1 MATMTNSRRRPSLDP
16 SRFTGVFREAPW
28 RAETRQMALWGLVG
42 VVVFAFAGMY
52 VFLSAQT
59 DIAFREEQQLLQARE
74 ELFFEVK
81 RLEADLANEYAFDSM
96 AQRAYALG
104 YTPQTN
110 ASIEYIVVP
119 PVIEQDEPI
128 GLATPTET
136 VAPVKETLLDW
147 VARIAGQ
154 FLAVEAN

>member
-1 MATMTNSRRRPSLDP
+1 MATMTNSRRRPSVNP
-16 SRFTGVFREAPW
+16 SRLAGVFREAPW

-81 RLEADLANEYAFDSM
+81 RLEADLANEYAFDRM
-96 AQRAYALG
+96 EQRAYALG

-110 ASIEYIVVP
+110 DNIEYIVVP
-119 PVIEQDEPI
+119 PVIEQDEPLEI
-128 GLATPTET
+128 AVPTSSE
-136 VAPVKETLLDW
+136 APTKETLMDW
-147 VARIAGQ
+147 IARIVGQ
-154 FLAVEAN
+154 AFAVGAN